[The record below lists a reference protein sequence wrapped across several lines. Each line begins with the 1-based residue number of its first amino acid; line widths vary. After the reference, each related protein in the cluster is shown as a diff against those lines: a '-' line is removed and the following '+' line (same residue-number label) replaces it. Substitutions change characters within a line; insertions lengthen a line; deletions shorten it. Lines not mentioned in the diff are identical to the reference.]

1 MQLEFVGIYFKSNYQ
16 TELYLDLE
24 LTSWKPPGTLARAP
38 GGPLEGNEQRVKFPR
53 GVFWKRAG
61 ANHTPR
67 ELAHPLFSATFKL
80 TQWGAKRTS
89 SHSSALVIH
98 TMMRILIV
106 MMLNRSDN
114 DSLRWVEDN
123 FDNFTCFWLAI
134 WHICLSQAS
143 PNNNNKKKHHYHLL
157 QYNTNA
163 FDRLPVVS
171 IEPNS
176 LLIAAAAEY

>member
-134 WHICLSQAS
+134 WHMPLTSLPEQQQQQEAALPLTSIQYKCIWSAS
-143 PNNNNKKKHHYHLL
+143 CGFNR
-157 QYNTNA
+157 T
-163 FDRLPVVS
+163 
-171 IEPNS
+171 
-176 LLIAAAAEY
+176 